1 MLGCC
6 SSQGKGRDFAFSHA
20 ELDIGTVQQSTS
32 WACPRAICQVWEGH
46 ANPLTMETVTLC
58 LLGTSHTHPAQ
69 VPGLPGPSAASQG
82 RRLPSAIA
90 HPQGELK
97 GWNQTTTRSSHQ
109 TLLPLSSPSAAMG
122 TVGSSVGSSNSS
134 RPCHSPRDATGA
146 TSTGGQI
153 PHSGPPARLGPQ
165 HRGTNP
171 SFCWHTRVCVAHRV
185 VLRPLS
191 PRQPPALMP
200 AAGFSQSCSQ
210 LSLQKHLASSHP
222 G

>member
-1 MLGCC
+1 MPFPMLSWILGP
-6 SSQGKGRDFAFSHA
+6 SSQA
-20 ELDIGTVQQSTS
+20 QSTS

-82 RRLPSAIA
+82 RGLPSAIA

-153 PHSGPPARLGPQ
+153 PHSV
-165 HRGTNP
+165 GTQG
-171 SFCWHTRVCVAHRV
+171 CVWHTEWCRD
-185 VLRPLS
+185 LS
-191 PRQPPALMP
+191 APGSPQPSCQQQVFPR
-200 AAGFSQSCSQ
+200 AAPS
-210 LSLQKHLASSHP
+210 
-222 G
+222 